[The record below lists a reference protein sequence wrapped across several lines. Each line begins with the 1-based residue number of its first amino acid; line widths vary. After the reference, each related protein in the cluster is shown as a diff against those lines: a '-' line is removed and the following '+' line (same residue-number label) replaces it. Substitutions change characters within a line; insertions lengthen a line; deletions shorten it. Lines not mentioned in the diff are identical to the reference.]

1 MANQRVLLISH
12 TSNWE
17 FLYPSCFKHSFLGE
31 CLIFPLNSTPN
42 KHGKWKTISLL
53 KETTLITTPSFF
65 YIFNSRKLILSSW
78 FFRSLFK
85 VKQNSNGHIHPFQK
99 YIYIFIVDFSQTR
112 QHIWLFPFTAAQ
124 PHVCRIQDR
133 IKFLHVALRKTFL
146 KRRLGGQLNSKS
158 MVVAFHSISMS
169 RFMGKYQK
177 LSG

>member
-1 MANQRVLLISH
+1 MSYLPSQLNPKQTWKVENDLIVKGNHSH
-12 TSNWE
+12 NN
-17 FLYPSCFKHSFLGE
+17 PQ
-31 CLIFPLNSTPN
+31 
-42 KHGKWKTISLL
+42 
-53 KETTLITTPSFF
+53 FF

-85 VKQNSNGHIHPFQK
+85 VKQNSNGHIHTFQK

-133 IKFLHVALRKTFL
+133 IKFLHVALRKTLL